1 MAENSQEAQVPLF
14 TEAFRQALSDAL
26 AKTIASTWK
35 VEASQDVPATDV
47 LSLHFAIS
55 PSGSLQGHAAFQLR
69 QSDAVFLAQKILA
82 EPSDVSA
89 EMSEQRKQAVEKFLG
104 QVAELAAAGLKT
116 HFGDVTFQLSVTDP
130 PDWSGVAVALAASE
144 SSAANCSIQLRL
156 GSDMLAAV
164 PIAKPDAPVAAQPEP
179 VPTPGSNSADATE
192 SNLDLLMGID
202 LSLTLRFG
210 QRSMTLREILDLSSG
225 SVIELDRRVQEPADL
240 LLGDKL
246 IARGEVVIVDGN
258 YGLRITEVSDP
269 QHSAARGFLN
279 SVTR

>member
-1 MAENSQEAQVPLF
+1 MAETTPETRLPLF
-14 TEAFRQALSDAL
+14 TDAFRQALTDAL
-26 AKTIASTWK
+26 QKALASTWN
-35 VEASQDVPATDV
+35 VQASSENISSTD
-47 LSLHFAIS
+47 
-55 PSGSLQGHAAFQLR
+55 GSLCFGVSPADNLPGNAAFQLR

-89 EMSEQRKQAVEKFLG
+89 EMTEPRKQAVEKFLS

-116 HFGDVTFQLSVTDP
+116 HFGDVSFQVRTIEAP
-130 PDWSGVAVALAASE
+130 TWEGATVALTASE
-144 SSAANCSIQLRL
+144 SSAATFSIQLRL
-156 GSDMLAAV
+156 STEMLNAV
-164 PIAKPDAPVAAQPEP
+164 PVAQPD
-179 VPTPGSNSADATE
+179 TPAEATSSAAENSPAADG
-192 SNLDLLMGID
+192 NLDLLLGID
-202 LSLTLRFG
+202 LNLTLRFG

-269 QHSAARGFLN
+269 QHTAAKGVLN
-279 SVTR
+279 SATR

>member
-1 MAENSQEAQVPLF
+1 MADTTPGTQLPLL
-14 TEAFRQALSDAL
+14 TDAFRQALTDAL
-26 AKTIASTWK
+26 LKALASPWN
-35 VEASQDVPATDV
+35 VQASSENVPSTDG
-47 LSLHFAIS
+47 SLCFGIS
-55 PSGSLQGHAAFQLR
+55 PAGILPGNAAFQLR

-89 EMSEQRKQAVEKFLG
+89 EMTEPRKQAVEKFLS

-116 HFGDVTFQLSVTDP
+116 HFGDVSFQVSTIEAPTWEGVT
-130 PDWSGVAVALAASE
+130 VALTASE
-144 SSAANCSIQLRL
+144 SSAATFSIQLRL
-156 GSDMLAAV
+156 STEMLNAV
-164 PIAKPDAPVAAQPEP
+164 PVAQPD
-179 VPTPGSNSADATE
+179 TPAEATPPAAENSPAADG
-192 SNLDLLMGID
+192 NLDLLLGID
-202 LSLTLRFG
+202 LNLTLRFG

-269 QHSAARGFLN
+269 QHTAAKGVLN
-279 SVTR
+279 SATR